1 MSNEDD
7 QHYIHLVKEGDTNA
21 FAVLVD
27 RHKDMVFTLSLKMLK
42 DREEAEEVA
51 QDTFLKIYKSLSK
64 FNSESKFSTWMYK
77 VAFNTCLDRLKKNK
91 RSQPVAAMDE
101 FTEQEAISLMNV
113 LDSIEERERKQ
124 VIQDCLHCLP
134 GEDSFLL
141 TLYYFE
147 EQSLEEIANIIGIN
161 PNNVK
166 IRLYRSRKKLTAL
179 LKDRLEPEILQQY
192 ERERR

>member
-1 MSNEDD
+1 MATADD
-7 QHYIHLVKEGDTNA
+7 QHYINLVMKGDTNA

-27 RHKDMVFTLSLKMLK
+27 RYKDMVFSLSLKMLK
-42 DREEAEEVA
+42 GREEAEEVS
-51 QDTFLKIYKSLSK
+51 QDTFLKIYKSLNK
-64 FNSESKFSTWMYK
+64 FNGESKLSTWIYK

-91 RSQPVAAMDE
+91 RLQPFAGLDE
-101 FTEQEAISLMNV
+101 FTEPEALSLMNV
-113 LDSIEERERKQ
+113 LDSIENKERKQ
-124 VIQDCLHCLP
+124 MIQDCMHLLP

-147 EQSLEEIANIIGIN
+147 EQSLEEIAKIIGIT

-166 IRLYRSRKKLTAL
+166 IRLYRSRKKLASL
-179 LKDRLEPEILQQY
+179 LKDRLEPEILQYY

>member
-1 MSNEDD
+1 MATADD
-7 QHYIHLVKEGDTNA
+7 QHYINLVMKGDTNA

-27 RHKDMVFTLSLKMLK
+27 RYKDMVFTLSLKMLK
-42 DREEAEEVA
+42 GREEAEEVS
-51 QDTFLKIYKSLSK
+51 QDTFLKIYKSLNK
-64 FNSESKFSTWMYK
+64 FNGESKLSTWIYK

-91 RSQPVAAMDE
+91 RLQPFAGLDE
-101 FTEQEAISLMNV
+101 FTEPEALSLMNV
-113 LDSIEERERKQ
+113 LDSIEDKERKQ
-124 VIQDCLHCLP
+124 MIQDCMHLLP

-147 EQSLEEIANIIGIN
+147 EQSLEEIAKIIGIT

-166 IRLYRSRKKLTAL
+166 IRLYRSRKKLASL
-179 LKDRLEPEILQQY
+179 LKDRLEPEILHYY

>member
-1 MSNEDD
+1 MSKADD
-7 QHYIHLVKEGDTNA
+7 QHYINRVMKGDTNA
-21 FAVLVD
+21 FAVLVE
-27 RHKDMVFTLSLKMLK
+27 RYKDMVFTLSLKMLK
-42 DREEAEEVA
+42 DREEAEEVS

-64 FNSESKFSTWMYK
+64 FNGESKFSTWIYK

-91 RSQPVAAMDE
+91 RSQPVAAMDA
-101 FTEQEAISLMNV
+101 FTEQEAISLTNV

-124 VIQDCLHCLP
+124 MIQDCLDGLP

-147 EQSLEEIANIIGIN
+147 EHSLEEIAKIIGIN

-166 IRLYRSRKKLTAL
+166 IRLYRSRKKLAVL
-179 LKDRLEPEILQQY
+179 LKDRLEPEILQHY

>member
-1 MSNEDD
+1 MATADD
-7 QHYIHLVKEGDTNA
+7 QHYINLVMKGDTNA

-27 RHKDMVFTLSLKMLK
+27 RYKDMVFSLSLKMLK
-42 DREEAEEVA
+42 GREEAEEVS
-51 QDTFLKIYKSLSK
+51 QDTFLKIYKSLNK
-64 FNSESKFSTWMYK
+64 FNGESKLSTWIYK

-91 RSQPVAAMDE
+91 RLQPFAGLDE
-101 FTEQEAISLMNV
+101 FTEPEALSLMNV
-113 LDSIEERERKQ
+113 LDSIEDKERKQ
-124 VIQDCLHCLP
+124 MIQDCMHLLP

-147 EQSLEEIANIIGIN
+147 EQSLEEIAKIIGIT

-166 IRLYRSRKKLTAL
+166 TRLYRSRKKLASL
-179 LKDRLEPEILQQY
+179 LKDRLEPEILHYY

>member
-1 MSNEDD
+1 MDSVDD
-7 QHYIHLVKEGDTNA
+7 QHYIRLLKEGDTNA

-27 RHKDMVFTLSLKMLK
+27 LYKDMVFTLSLKMLK
-42 DREEAEEVA
+42 DREEAEEVS
-51 QDTFLKIYKSLSK
+51 QDTFLKIFKSLSK
-64 FNSESKFSTWMYK
+64 FNGESKFSTWIYK

-91 RSQPVAAMDE
+91 RPQPFAGLNE
-101 FTEQEAISLMNV
+101 FTEQEAISLINV

-124 VIQDCLHCLP
+124 MIQDCLHGLP

-147 EQSLEEIANIIGIN
+147 EHSVEEIAKIIGIN

-166 IRLYRSRKKLTAL
+166 IRLYRSRKKLAVL
-179 LKDRLEPEILQQY
+179 LKDRLEPEILQHY

>member
-1 MSNEDD
+1 MATADD
-7 QHYIHLVKEGDTNA
+7 QHYINLMMKGDTNA

-27 RHKDMVFTLSLKMLK
+27 RYKDMVFTLSLKMLK
-42 DREEAEEVA
+42 DREEAEEVS

-64 FNSESKFSTWMYK
+64 FNGESKLSTWIYK
-77 VAFNTCLDRLKKNK
+77 VAFNTCLDRLKRNK
-91 RSQPVAAMDE
+91 RLQPFAGLDE
-101 FTEQEAISLMNV
+101 FTEPEALSLMNV
-113 LDSIEERERKQ
+113 LDSIEDKERKQ
-124 VIQDCLHCLP
+124 MIQDCMHLLP

-147 EQSLEEIANIIGIN
+147 EQSLEEIAKIIGIT

-166 IRLYRSRKKLTAL
+166 IRLYRSRKKLASL
-179 LKDRLEPEILQQY
+179 LKDRLEPEILQYY

>member
-1 MSNEDD
+1 MDNVDD
-7 QHYIHLVKEGDTNA
+7 QHYICQLRELDTNA

-27 RHKDMVFTLSLKMLK
+27 RYKDMVFTLSLKMLK
-42 DREEAEEVA
+42 DREEAEEIS

-64 FNSESKFSTWMYK
+64 FNGESKFSTWIYK

-91 RSQPVAAMDE
+91 RLRPVAVLDE

-124 VIQDCLHCLP
+124 VIQDCLHGLP

-147 EQSLEEIANIIGIN
+147 EQSLEEIAKIIGIN

-166 IRLYRSRKKLTAL
+166 IRLYRSRKKLAAL
-179 LKDRLEPEILQQY
+179 LKDRLEPEILQHY

>member
-1 MSNEDD
+1 MDNVDD
-7 QHYIHLVKEGDTNA
+7 QHYIHLVREGDTNA
-21 FAVLVD
+21 FAVLVN
-27 RHKDMVFTLSLKMLK
+27 RYKDMVFTLSLKMLK
-42 DREEAEEVA
+42 DREEAEEIA

-64 FNSESKFSTWMYK
+64 FNGESKFSTWIYK

-91 RSQPVAAMDE
+91 RSQPFAGLDE
-101 FTEQEAISLMNV
+101 FTELEAISLINV

-124 VIQDCLHCLP
+124 MIQDCLHGLP

-147 EQSLEEIANIIGIN
+147 EQSVEEIAKIIGIN

-166 IRLYRSRKKLTAL
+166 IRLYRSRKKLAAL
-179 LKDRLEPEILQQY
+179 LKDRLEPENITTL
-192 ERERR
+192 

>member
-1 MSNEDD
+1 MATADD
-7 QHYIHLVKEGDTNA
+7 QHYINLMMKGDTNA

-27 RHKDMVFTLSLKMLK
+27 RYKDMVFTLSLKMLK
-42 DREEAEEVA
+42 DREEAEEVS

-64 FNSESKFSTWMYK
+64 FNGESKLSTWIYK
-77 VAFNTCLDRLKKNK
+77 VAFNTCLDRLKRNK
-91 RSQPVAAMDE
+91 RLQPFAGLDE
-101 FTEQEAISLMNV
+101 FTEPEALSLMNV
-113 LDSIEERERKQ
+113 LDSIEDKERKQ
-124 VIQDCLHCLP
+124 MIQDCMHLLP

-147 EQSLEEIANIIGIN
+147 EQSLEEIAKIIGIT

-166 IRLYRSRKKLTAL
+166 IRLYRSRKKLASL
-179 LKDRLEPEILQQY
+179 LKDRLEPEILHYY

>member
-1 MSNEDD
+1 MATADD
-7 QHYIHLVKEGDTNA
+7 QHYINLVMKGDTNA

-27 RHKDMVFTLSLKMLK
+27 RYKDMVFSLSLKMLK
-42 DREEAEEVA
+42 GREEAEEVS
-51 QDTFLKIYKSLSK
+51 QDTFLKIYKSLNK
-64 FNSESKFSTWMYK
+64 FNGESKLSTWIYK

-91 RSQPVAAMDE
+91 RLQPFAGLYE
-101 FTEQEAISLMNV
+101 FTEPEALSLMNV
-113 LDSIEERERKQ
+113 LDSIEDKERKQ
-124 VIQDCLHCLP
+124 MIQDCMHLLP

-147 EQSLEEIANIIGIN
+147 EQSLEEIAKIIGIT

-166 IRLYRSRKKLTAL
+166 IRLYRSRKKLASL
-179 LKDRLEPEILQQY
+179 LKDRLEPEILHYY

>member
-1 MSNEDD
+1 MATADD
-7 QHYIHLVKEGDTNA
+7 QHYINLVMKGDTNA

-27 RHKDMVFTLSLKMLK
+27 RYKDMVFSLSLKMLK
-42 DREEAEEVA
+42 GREEAEEVS
-51 QDTFLKIYKSLSK
+51 QDTFLKIYKSLNK
-64 FNSESKFSTWMYK
+64 FNGESKLSTWIYK

-91 RSQPVAAMDE
+91 RLQPFAGLDE
-101 FTEQEAISLMNV
+101 FTEPEALSLMNV
-113 LDSIEERERKQ
+113 LDSIEDKERKQ
-124 VIQDCLHCLP
+124 MIQDCMHLLP

-147 EQSLEEIANIIGIN
+147 EQSLEEIAKIIGIT

-166 IRLYRSRKKLTAL
+166 IRLYRSRKKLASL
-179 LKDRLEPEILQQY
+179 LKDRLEPEILQYY

>member
-1 MSNEDD
+1 MSNVDD

-27 RHKDMVFTLSLKMLK
+27 RYKDMVFTLSLKMLK
-42 DREEAEEVA
+42 DREEAEEVS

-64 FNSESKFSTWMYK
+64 FNGESKFSTWMYK

-91 RSQPVAAMDE
+91 RSQPVAGMDE
-101 FTEQEAISLMNV
+101 FTEQEAISLINV

-124 VIQDCLHCLP
+124 MIQDCLHWLP

-147 EQSLEEIANIIGIN
+147 EQSLEEIAKIIGIN

-166 IRLYRSRKKLTAL
+166 IRLYRSRKN
-179 LKDRLEPEILQQY
+179 
-192 ERERR
+192 